1 MVKLSSK
8 DGVLGVRAN
17 NFGNLFFLQVFQF
30 AKDNAKGLLQA
41 PCSLGM
47 NTFVTGPLQHEALVM
62 QKRKVKDYIQNP
74 KLHQVYI
81 KYQTNALFF
90 FSVGV
95 PSKSV
100 T

>member
-1 MVKLSSK
+1 M
-8 DGVLGVRAN
+8 
-17 NFGNLFFLQVFQF
+17 FQV
-30 AKDNAKGLLQA
+30 AEDKTTGLLQT

-47 NTFVTGPLQHEALVM
+47 NTFVTGTLQHVARVLL
-62 QKRKVKDYIQNP
+62 KKKVKDYIQNA
-74 KLHQVYI
+74 KIHQVYI

>member
-1 MVKLSSK
+1 M
-8 DGVLGVRAN
+8 
-17 NFGNLFFLQVFQF
+17 FQV
-30 AKDNAKGLLQA
+30 AEDKTTGLLQT

-47 NTFVTGPLQHEALVM
+47 NNFVTGTLQHVARVLL
-62 QKRKVKDYIQNP
+62 KKKVKDYIQNA
-74 KLHQVYI
+74 KIHQVYI